1 MRITCA
7 ALPGATPQTN
17 KLTLPPTRLPHRYHG
32 SWLKGSNLWIVMEYC
47 SGGSCSD
54 LMKPGRLREDYI
66 AIVMRELLKG
76 LDYLHAQ
83 GKLHRDIKGERRAVR
98 SGDPTT
104 LTLMHSS
111 HTPHQLPMSSSQH
124 QATSSSPTLASL
136 AS

>member
-1 MRITCA
+1 
-7 ALPGATPQTN
+7 
-17 KLTLPPTRLPHRYHG
+17 
-32 SWLKGSNLWIVMEYC
+32 MEYC

-83 GKLHRDIKGERRAVR
+83 GKLHRDIKGEQRAAR
-98 SGDPTT
+98 PDDTATS
-104 LTLMHSS
+104 TLMHSS
-111 HTPHQLPMSSSQH
+111 HAPRQLPTSYSQH

-136 AS
+136 ASSPPP